1 MVEGSLPDGQI
12 FELHVEE
19 EMAQGDNTYGLV
31 NSGKWPVQVVRVLQ
45 GKRLEDQRQEVL
57 E

>member
-1 MVEGSLPDGQI
+1 MKDVVDGQI

-19 EMAQGDNTYGLV
+19 ETAQGDDTYGLV

-45 GKRLEDQRQEVL
+45 GKRLEDQRQEIL
-57 E
+57 G